1 MKTHLFALSLP
12 QISISSSSLL
22 SCFPQYIISSCEEK
36 GKYFQE
42 KFKSKSQFNWWF
54 LRNQNKSTTKTL
66 CCFQGYNLAL
76 FIARFDLVLDFE
88 SILLHLSRDWRR
100 RWLMN
105 QQSPFLW
112 HADLSH
118 AIQFP
123 VHAVTFWL
131 VALEWIPVETET
143 NELSLKRWKTF
154 KKAER
159 AFLCL
164 YEMMLRPCGVI
175 CTADVDEIYCPLAMH
190 GMLH

>member
-131 VALEWIPVETET
+131 QLLW
-143 NELSLKRWKTF
+143 NEYQLRLKPMNYHWRDGKRLRKQKELFFIYTRW
-154 KKAER
+154 
-159 AFLCL
+159 C
-164 YEMMLRPCGVI
+164 
-175 CTADVDEIYCPLAMH
+175 
-190 GMLH
+190 